1 MIHLQDHTRQSLGYV
16 SDKFFNSMATFGV
29 KHTDDEC
36 PIFLFYFF
44 VDIHHVSKTGSSDN
58 MVLFYLYVDVINS
71 ILNHSYIELFQYF
84 V

>member
-1 MIHLQDHTRQSLGYV
+1 
-16 SDKFFNSMATFGV
+16 MATFGV

-71 ILNHSYIELFQYF
+71 ILNHSYIESFQYF

>member
-1 MIHLQDHTRQSLGYV
+1 MSVR
-16 SDKFFNSMATFGV
+16 FF
-29 KHTDDEC
+29 
-36 PIFLFYFF
+36 ILFF

-71 ILNHSYIELFQYF
+71 IFKSFIYRNISIFSLI